1 MVRNELKSKSNLLC
15 LNLKKCHFRLRLRLR
30 QRLRIELL
38 FAASHYGTRRYQEFL
53 SNWKHSPVWYQ
64 TPKNTRNTKFKL
76 KSQKM
81 CNVFTLGTVFTS
93 IEIALYALSLIYCA
107 IKFGFIL
114 PIIIPLIIGIVC
126 FVLELIGLKKKH
138 FGLTIFSVVFRSIQ
152 VLFWLV
158 KAIVY
163 VIVMQSYEYFNENEK
178 FVVVLFL

>member
-1 MVRNELKSKSNLLC
+1 
-15 LNLKKCHFRLRLRLR
+15 
-30 QRLRIELL
+30 
-38 FAASHYGTRRYQEFL
+38 
-53 SNWKHSPVWYQ
+53 
-64 TPKNTRNTKFKL
+64 
-76 KSQKM
+76 M